1 MSTKKINKKVNEQQ
15 FLDGLAR
22 MQGYKDSADKRA
34 NFRGFKQN
42 DKHLIPISTTNQRYH
57 WSTKRS

>member
-1 MSTKKINKKVNEQQ
+1 MKVKQK
-15 FLDGLAR
+15 FVDLDLLAKS
-22 MQGYKDSADKRA
+22 QGYKDSADKVA

-57 WSTKRS
+57 WSSKKS